1 MPWIVVQ
8 TKSKCEQKANLN
20 LERQGFVTYF
30 PKLLKKVKRKN
41 LLTETSKPLFPGYI
55 FVNLKKNQNWVK
67 INYTYGV
74 VKVLQ
79 FNQKICLL
87 PIEFIKNLKKK
98 CLGDNFDIFELRYKK
113 GDLLNYW
120 KNEKY
125 FFNCIFEESIDE
137 KRSYVLLD
145 FIVNKIKAKVENKF
159 LQSAF

>member
-1 MPWIVVQ
+1 M
-8 TKSKCEQKANLN
+8 
-20 LERQGFVTYF
+20 
-30 PKLLKKVKRKN
+30 
-41 LLTETSKPLFPGYI
+41 
-55 FVNLKKNQNWVK
+55 
-67 INYTYGV
+67 
-74 VKVLQ
+74 Q